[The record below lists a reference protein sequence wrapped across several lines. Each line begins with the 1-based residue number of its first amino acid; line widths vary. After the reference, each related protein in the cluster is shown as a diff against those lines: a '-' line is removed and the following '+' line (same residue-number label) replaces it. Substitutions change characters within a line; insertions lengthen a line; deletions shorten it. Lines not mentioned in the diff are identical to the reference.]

1 MKVGEGGGGGMEV
14 RWTHFEMNRREVVE
28 ITEEVREMKQ
38 AAGYP
43 QQPMPNYSQP
53 VPYGL
58 TQPQPG
64 GYASAP
70 GVYQVPPPPPPQPA
84 VYGAPP
90 PYPPPPPMANAQLP
104 PPNPY
109 GPMPVPMNGEYH
121 MQV

>member
-1 MKVGEGGGGGMEV
+1 MEV
-14 RWTHFEMNRREVVE
+14 SWTHFDMNRREVVE

-43 QQPMPNYSQP
+43 QQPMPNYAQP
-53 VPYGL
+53 GPYGMA
-58 TQPQPG
+58 QPQPG

-70 GVYQVPPPPPPQPA
+70 VVYQVPPPPPPPPGQPA

-90 PYPPPPPMANAQLP
+90 LYPPPPPMTNAPMP
-104 PPNPY
+104 PPNAY
-109 GPMPVPMNGEYH
+109 GPMPVSLNGEYQ

>member
-53 VPYGL
+53 VPYGMA
-58 TQPQPG
+58 QPQPG

-70 GVYQVPPPPPPQPA
+70 GVYQVPPPPPQPA

-90 PYPPPPPMANAQLP
+90 PYPPPPPMTNAQLP